1 MNNPVCCICG
11 KICENQWGNNPY
23 PLVKDENARCCNVC
37 NDLVI
42 AARLGLLKEDIDKD
56 KETKQDDV
64 D

>member
-1 MNNPVCCICG
+1 MNNPICCICG
-11 KICENQWGNNPY
+11 QICENQWGNNPY
-23 PLVKDENARCCNVC
+23 PLVKEENARCCNVC

-42 AARLGLLKEDIDKD
+42 AERMRLLIENNNKN